1 MDSSIIKA
9 FSVLSIMVLTLAGA
23 LLVWSMVVF
32 LRNLLR
38 WRDAT
43 TKPLNP
49 SEATDY
55 LPGQRGTV
63 LPPAIISKIRELDE
77 YRDVMTQTEWQ
88 EQIQLIIT
96 HYFET
101 QKQTACSN
109 PIEGL
114 EGSEVQ
120 KTVNTLIRSRK
131 EGVITKTT
139 FEKKLYELLFKRKW
153 PAG

>member
-1 MDSSIIKA
+1 MTSSIIKV
-9 FSVLSIMVLTLAGA
+9 FSILSVIILTLAGA

-32 LRNLLR
+32 LRNLQR
-38 WRDAT
+38 WRNAS
-43 TKPLNP
+43 TKHLNSIEASDYMPL
-49 SEATDY
+49 S
-55 LPGQRGTV
+55 QREVV
-63 LPPAIISKIRELDE
+63 LPLAIISKIRELDE
-77 YRDVMTQTEWQ
+77 YRDVMTPKEWN
-88 EQIQLIIT
+88 EQIQLIIA

-101 QKQTACSN
+101 QQSSCSN

-120 KTVNTLIRSRK
+120 KTINTLIRSRK

>member
-1 MDSSIIKA
+1 
-9 FSVLSIMVLTLAGA
+9 MVLTLTGA
-23 LLVWSMVVF
+23 LLVWSMVVLF
-32 LRNLLR
+32 RNLLR
-38 WRDAT
+38 WREAT

-49 SEATDY
+49 LKATDY
-55 LPGQRGTV
+55 MPLDQREV
-63 LPPAIISKIRELDE
+63 VFPLAIISKIRELDE
-77 YRDVMTQTEWQ
+77 YRDIMTPTEWN
-88 EQIQLIIT
+88 EQVQLIIT

-101 QKQTACSN
+101 QKPTACIN

-120 KTVNTLIRSRK
+120 KKVNTLIRSRK